1 MVLEKSKSVSVL
13 AFLRSLQAARAC
25 IGALVDDLKAHGMTE
40 HPEAVS
46 LQVSMTLDQQVDELF
61 TPYLS
66 GSSYIDC
73 ETRSL
78 EELYSSLLFKYTIFH
93 VCHACSHPRSQT
105 CIANLE
111 PPSHAGRRIHPRS
124 WPRWPSLEVSF
135 SRRHVMPT
143 SIVSGRQT

>member
-1 MVLEKSKSVSVL
+1 MVLEKAKSVSIL

-66 GSSYIDC
+66 GSSYIDS

-93 VCHACSHPRSQT
+93 VCHAHPPIQGAKLASLTRSPLVTQKE
-105 CIANLE
+105 E
-111 PPSHAGRRIHPRS
+111 PIHFHGLAGQ
-124 WPRWPSLEVSF
+124 V
-135 SRRHVMPT
+135 
-143 SIVSGRQT
+143 GK